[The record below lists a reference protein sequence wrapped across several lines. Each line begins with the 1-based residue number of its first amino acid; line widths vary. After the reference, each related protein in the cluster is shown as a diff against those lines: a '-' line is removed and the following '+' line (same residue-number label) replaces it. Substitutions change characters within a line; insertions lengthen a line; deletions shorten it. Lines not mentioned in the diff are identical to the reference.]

1 MTGLTVKALTDAD
14 EPDLF
19 GKDPSDLQSNIVIGE
34 DSISGTLKY
43 IEDYSSAFGG
53 DLAHGNYIA
62 LHAEVPDVEDV
73 TITVKV
79 TNEST
84 LDEDGN
90 MVLRIADK
98 DTQTITITASK
109 DGYKDV
115 VKEYALDELV
125 CQSEVVG
132 NGG

>member
-1 MTGLTVKALTDAD
+1 MGLTVKALTDAD

-43 IEDYSSAFGG
+43 IADYSSAFGG

-79 TNEST
+79 TNPVT

-109 DGYKDV
+109 DGYEDV
-115 VKEYALDELV
+115 VKVYGLTGLTCA
-125 CQSEVVG
+125 QSDQ
-132 NGG
+132 